1 MSFVTR
7 DDNQDIDKQSSE
19 KNRDRE
25 KEKMGDA
32 DDMAVLEKELEQMK
46 LQQQKRKLTKDEM
59 RKALLKQSVR
69 DNYEALERLSRT

>member
-1 MSFVTR
+1 MMTK
-7 DDNQDIDKQSSE
+7 DDNRDTDKQCSE
-19 KNRDRE
+19 ENRNRE

-46 LQQQKRKLTKDEM
+46 LQQTKRKLTKDEM